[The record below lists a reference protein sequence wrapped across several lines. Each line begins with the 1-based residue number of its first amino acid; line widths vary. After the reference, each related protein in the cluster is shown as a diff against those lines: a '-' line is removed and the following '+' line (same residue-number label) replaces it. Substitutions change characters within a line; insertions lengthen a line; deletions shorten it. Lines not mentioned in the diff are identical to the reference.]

1 MPRDTLTRDQIVTAA
16 IGLLDAE
23 GLEGLNMR
31 ALGTRLGSAATA
43 VYWHVGSKDNLIA
56 LAADQAWNEITLPDP
71 AAAGWRPAAAAMAAG
86 LHAMLT
92 RHPWL
97 VQAFGSQVL
106 YGTGKAHHDDHSLA
120 IYEAA
125 GFTAAQADQAAA
137 TVFTYVLG
145 NALGLASAT
154 TLTRKLSRDGGNA
167 HELIR
172 ASMAKASE
180 IAAQFP
186 RLRARLGTPAADYA
200 AAPDNSFE
208 FGIQVILD
216 GLEAQLTAL
225 HPPAGQNAQAT
236 RHGQEPLDGP
246 RLALRKG
253 KPPRESRRDNRLI
266 RVRHE
271 AHCCDSRSHLGRP
284 RGLAGPPDRVRD
296 DPDAPGDAYQGANR
310 G

>member
-56 LAADQAWNEITLPDP
+56 LAADQVWNEIVLPDP
-71 AAAGWRPAAAAMAAG
+71 AAAGWRAAAGSMAAG

-97 VQAFGSQVL
+97 VQAFGTQVL
-106 YGTGKAHHDDHSLA
+106 SGTGKARYNDHSLA

-137 TVFTYVLG
+137 AVFTYVLG
-145 NALGLASAT
+145 NALGPAAVV
-154 TLTRKLSRDGGNA
+154 TLTRKLSRDGGDA

-172 ASMAKASE
+172 ASMAEASE

-200 AAPDNSFE
+200 AAADNSFE
-208 FGIQVILD
+208 FGLQAILD
-216 GLEAQLTAL
+216 GLEAQLTS
-225 HPPAGQNAQAT
+225 
-236 RHGQEPLDGP
+236 EGP
-246 RLALRKG
+246 VAARSAR
-253 KPPRESRRDNRLI
+253 SRR
-266 RVRHE
+266 
-271 AHCCDSRSHLGRP
+271 
-284 RGLAGPPDRVRD
+284 
-296 DPDAPGDAYQGANR
+296 
-310 G
+310 